1 MEQTEKIVKL
11 WKELGIDHINFN
23 FNCGGDS
30 MGDTDIEIFD
40 KENELV
46 ESQELVD
53 YFDRETY
60 NNVDFYVNSDGHYQG
75 ESGCV
80 EITLNEDEDDFYYIK
95 NAQSEWSERFDGK
108 TKVSLTDEEA
118 AFVSEFVDNLNG
130 EEGNFTINYKKDFI
144 LTDKQEKLVESL
156 EEKIIQS
163 CYDFE
168 PEGAEGEA
176 TDWFV
181 FTTNEDNEDLVLVG
195 NDLTLTLSRDYTIYR
210 DSD

>member
-11 WKELGIDHINFN
+11 WKELGIDHINFK

-40 KENELV
+40 KENEWV
-46 ESQELVD
+46 ENQELVD

-60 NNVDFYVNSDGHYQG
+60 NNVEFYVNSDGHYQG

-130 EEGNFTINYKKDFI
+130 EEDNFTINYKKDFI

-156 EEKIIQS
+156 EQKINKT
-163 CYDFE
+163 CYTFE
-168 PEGAEGEA
+168 PEDAEGEA

-195 NDLTLTLSRDYTIYR
+195 NDLTLKVSREYTIYR

>member
-30 MGDTDIEIFD
+30 MGDTNIEIFD
-40 KENELV
+40 KENEWV

-168 PEGAEGEA
+168 PEDAEGEA

-195 NDLTLTLSRDYTIYR
+195 NDLTLTVSRDYTIYR

>member
-30 MGDTDIEIFD
+30 MGDTNIEIFD
-40 KENELV
+40 KENEWV

-130 EEGNFTINYKKDFI
+130 EEDNFTINYKKDFI

-168 PEGAEGEA
+168 PEDAEGEA

-195 NDLTLTLSRDYTIYR
+195 NDLTLTVSRDYTIYR

>member
-60 NNVDFYVNSDGHYQG
+60 NHVDFYVNSDGHYQG

-80 EITLNEDEDDFYYIK
+80 VITLNEDEDDFYYSKI
-95 NAQSEWSERFDGK
+95 AQSEWSERFGGEAI
-108 TKVSLTDEEA
+108 VSLTDEEA
-118 AFVSEFVDNLNG
+118 AFVSEFVDNING
-130 EEGNFTINYKKDFI
+130 EEDNLIINYKKDFI

-156 EEKIIQS
+156 EQKIS
-163 CYDFE
+163 ETCYDFE
-168 PEGAEGEA
+168 PEDAEGEA

-195 NDLTLTLSRDYTIYR
+195 NDLTLKVSRDYTIYR
-210 DSD
+210 DSE

>member
-60 NNVDFYVNSDGHYQG
+60 NHVDFYVNSDGHYQG

-80 EITLNEDEDDFYYIK
+80 VITLNEGEDDFYYSKI
-95 NAQSEWSERFDGK
+95 AQSEWSERFGGEAI
-108 TKVSLTDEEA
+108 VSLTDEEA
-118 AFVSEFVDNLNG
+118 AFVSEFVDNING
-130 EEGNFTINYKKDFI
+130 EEGNLIINYKKDFI

-156 EEKIIQS
+156 EQKIS
-163 CYDFE
+163 ETCYDFE
-168 PEGAEGEA
+168 PEDAEGEA

-195 NDLTLTLSRDYTIYR
+195 NDLTLKVSRDYTIYR
-210 DSD
+210 DSE